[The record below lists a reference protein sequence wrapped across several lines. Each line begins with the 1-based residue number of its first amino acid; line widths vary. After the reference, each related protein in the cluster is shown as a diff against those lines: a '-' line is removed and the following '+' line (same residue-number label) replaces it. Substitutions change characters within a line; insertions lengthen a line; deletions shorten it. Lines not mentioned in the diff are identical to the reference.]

1 MQTELMVQFLN
12 KSIIIAVTFIKSV
25 ELNFASNC
33 EDRPVGV
40 IDIEGKC
47 TQEAGGTRMRLNV
60 TLQM

>member
-40 IDIEGKC
+40 IDIEGKS
-47 TQEAGGTRMRLNV
+47 TQEAGGTRIRLNV